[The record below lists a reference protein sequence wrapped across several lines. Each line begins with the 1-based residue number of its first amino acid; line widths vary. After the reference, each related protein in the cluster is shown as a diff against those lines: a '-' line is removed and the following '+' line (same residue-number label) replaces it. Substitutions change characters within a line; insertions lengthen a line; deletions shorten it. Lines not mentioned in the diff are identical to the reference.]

1 MVEDNRR
8 MHIDLDAIPFQE
20 TRHKGV
26 SVHFYHSNRASGH
39 AAVMVKMLPG
49 CSYPRHRHRG
59 PEELLILQGGFRD
72 EHGEYRAGEYRRSA
86 RQPDRHA
93 PVRRGGPG
101 AGRVRTMSG
110 PVPETA

>member
-1 MVEDNRR
+1 MEDNRR

-49 CSYPRHRHRG
+49 CSYPGHRHCG

-72 EHGEYRAGEYRRSA
+72 EHGEYRAGEFCRFEDGSEHHPVA
-86 RQPDRHA
+86 LPGDQPCIFFAIAHEGIDLL
-93 PVRRGGPG
+93 
-101 AGRVRTMSG
+101 S
-110 PVPETA
+110 